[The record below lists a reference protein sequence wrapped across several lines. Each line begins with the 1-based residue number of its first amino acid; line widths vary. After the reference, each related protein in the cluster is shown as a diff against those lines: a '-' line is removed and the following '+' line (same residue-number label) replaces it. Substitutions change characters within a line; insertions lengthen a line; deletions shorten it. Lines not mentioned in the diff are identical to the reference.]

1 MLRIEEI
8 VGAMDDE
15 FRFALEAF
23 DDVKLAELAA
33 DKAALRRLRP
43 VGVSQAE
50 AMSMIAA
57 IQERRAAQARYREK
71 CRRRQEA
78 AGDRRARRTP
88 FVRTTPPPQPMAPAI
103 LPPPPS
109 APRLAP
115 PVATGP
121 AIRLGGPHTTETR
134 PIILPPPCDETAKDQ
149 EPEAELKLEQEQVP
163 TSPRHRPWRMAAI
176 IAGLS
181 GLAAALALWAWVSSG
196 N

>member
-15 FRFALEAF
+15 FRFTLEAF

-33 DKAALRRLRP
+33 NKAALRRLRP
-43 VGVSQAE
+43 VGVSQTE
-50 AMSMIAA
+50 AIAMIAA

-78 AGDRRARRTP
+78 AGARRARRTP
-88 FVRTTPPPQPMAPAI
+88 FVRTAPPSRPVAPAI

-109 APRLAP
+109 TPRLAP

-121 AIRLGGPHTTETR
+121 AIRLRGPDTTATR
-134 PIILPPPCDETAKDQ
+134 LIILPPPCDEPAKDQ

-163 TSPRHRPWRMAAI
+163 TSPRHRPWGITAI
-176 IAGLS
+176 IAGL
-181 GLAAALALWAWVSSG
+181 AAALTLWAWVSSG